1 MSDFFAALQTNR
13 KRGRYFLTQFIFI
26 GKKLKELD
34 YFCATLFS
42 KAENM
47 DKSRKK
53 VMLIV
58 LACLSASLF
67 ASKEALYWLSAI
79 ALIFH
84 IVSLYIDFSI
94 KRTRALGS
102 EFKKIS
108 MLSQTFDQKQI
119 DSQEVS
125 RLKIEAGTKV
135 NADVRQK
142 FDNNVADAS
151 SSYRNEETEPSQK
164 LLKMIQE
171 NAYWNAHLYNFAHKK
186 AKTKVIVSSVIISL
200 LAIVL
205 IPNIKLDQDYTVI
218 RLIFTVMS
226 FGIVYEV
233 IETMFKFKNSSK
245 QMNELDHK
253 ISRLNNLDEHELLN
267 IFSSYHFVISTTDPI
282 PKSIYTSHKDMLNS
296 TWQERI

>member
-1 MSDFFAALQTNR
+1 
-13 KRGRYFLTQFIFI
+13 
-26 GKKLKELD
+26 
-34 YFCATLFS
+34 
-42 KAENM
+42 M
-47 DKSRKK
+47 DKHRKW
-53 VMLIV
+53 VMFIV
-58 LACLSASLF
+58 LVCLSGSLYT
-67 ASKEALYWLSAI
+67 SKEDLYWLSAV
-79 ALIFH
+79 ALFFH
-84 IVSLYIDFSI
+84 ILSLYIDLSI

-108 MLSQTFDQKQI
+108 MLSQTFDQEQI

-125 RLKIEAGTKV
+125 RLKVEAGIKI
-135 NADVRQK
+135 NADVRK
-142 FDNNVADAS
+142 KIDNNEVDAS
-151 SSYRNEETEPSQK
+151 SSYSNEETEPSQQ

-186 AKTKVIVSSVIISL
+186 TKTKVIVSSVIISL

-205 IPNIKLDQDYTVI
+205 IPSIKLDQDYTVI
-218 RLIFTVMS
+218 RLVFTVMS

-233 IETMFKFKNSSK
+233 IETMFKFKKSSK

-253 ISRLNNLDEHELLN
+253 ISRLNNLDKHELLN

-282 PKSIYTSHKDMLNS
+282 PNSIYTSNKDMLNS